1 MSLAHRRCSLF
12 PYKHVRFV
20 TLHKFSSL
28 AVANVPMILTLT
40 LTLGSGGQEMTYVH
54 DLAGYMS
61 FLDRQFLD
69 CQFPNPNPNPRIWR
83 SRSPET
89 DGPGTDMTP
98 NSPKLDMQDPSNTSR
113 SKPRWEKIMVNA
125 LPIDTVM

>member
-1 MSLAHRRCSLF
+1 MGIPWEIF
-12 PYKHVRFV
+12 VR
-20 TLHKFSSL
+20 
-28 AVANVPMILTLT
+28 
-40 LTLGSGGQEMTYVH
+40 
-54 DLAGYMS
+54 DMS